1 MQFFNIGS
9 TIKEYRKS
17 NNLTQQE
24 LASKVGI
31 TRQTLSKLE
40 KGEIPKISLATFIKI
55 LDTLNL
61 ELEISEKKPFYY
73 FDSKSIKNPL

>member
-1 MQFFNIGS
+1 MYFYDIGNI
-9 TIKEYRKS
+9 TKKYRKDS
-17 NNLTQQE
+17 NLTQQE
-24 LASKVGI
+24 LVSKVGI

-61 ELEISEKKPFYY
+61 ELEISEKKPFFY
-73 FDSKSIKNPL
+73 FDVAL

>member
-1 MQFFNIGS
+1 MYFYDIS
-9 TIKEYRKS
+9 KLTKKYRKDS
-17 NNLTQQE
+17 NLTQQE

-55 LDTLNL
+55 LDTLEL
-61 ELEISEKKPFYY
+61 ELDITEKKPFYY
-73 FDSKSIKNPL
+73 FDAEDIKE

>member
-61 ELEISEKKPFYY
+61 ELEIIEKKPFYY
-73 FDSKSIKNPL
+73 FDANNLL

>member
-1 MQFFNIGS
+1 MYFYYIFNI
-9 TIKEYRKS
+9 TKKYRKDS
-17 NNLTQQE
+17 NLTQQE
-24 LASKVGI
+24 LVSKVGI

-61 ELEISEKKPFYY
+61 ELEISEKKPFFY
-73 FDSKSIKNPL
+73 FDVAL

>member
-1 MQFFNIGS
+1 MQFYEIGNK
-9 TIKEYRKS
+9 IREYRKDS
-17 NNLTQQE
+17 NLTQQE
-24 LASKVGI
+24 LANQVGI

-61 ELEISEKKPFYY
+61 ELEITEKKPFYY
-73 FDSKSIKNPL
+73 FNASEFLE